1 MNKKD
6 FRIIIAGSRSF
17 DDYKLLK
24 DKMNYYLQSKVD
36 EGYNIIII
44 SGTARGADK
53 LGEKYAEEMGYK
65 IERYPA
71 NWDLGKSAGYK
82 RNVEMAKVADACVVF
97 YNGTSP
103 GTKHMINISNERK
116 LPLRIVNI

>member
-1 MNKKD
+1 MFYKV
-6 FRIIIAGSRSF
+6 IIAGSRSF
-17 DDYKLLK
+17 NNYQLLK
-24 DKMNYYLQSKVD
+24 EKMNYYLKD
-36 EGYNIIII
+36 KLLEGYDIVII

-53 LGEKYAEEMGYK
+53 LGEKYANEMGFN

-103 GTKHMINISNERK
+103 GTKHMIDIAKSRS
-116 LPLRIVNI
+116 LPLRIVNV

>member
-1 MNKKD
+1 MI
-6 FRIIIAGSRSF
+6 FRVIIAGSRDF
-17 DDYKLLK
+17 DDYNLLRF
-24 DKMNYYLQSKVD
+24 KMNYYLRDKIF
-36 EGYNIIII
+36 EGYTIVVI

-53 LGEKYAEEMGYK
+53 LGERYAEEMGFK
-65 IERYPA
+65 VERYPA

-103 GTKHMINISNERK
+103 GTRHMINIAKSRS
-116 LPLRIVNI
+116 LQLRIVNV

>member
-1 MNKKD
+1 MANKS

-17 DDYKLLK
+17 QDYKLLK
-24 DKMNYYLQSKVD
+24 ERMDFYLQDKLD
-36 EGYNIIII
+36 DGYNIIII
-44 SGTARGADK
+44 SGTARGADQ
-53 LGEKYAEEMGYK
+53 LGEKYANEMGYS

-103 GTKHMINISNERK
+103 GTKHMINIANSKN
-116 LPLRIVNI
+116 LPLRIVNV